1 MYMSRKSENE
11 ERKWTVGWDLIL
23 DEITQVEEDMNREVI
38 FPEKN
43 NLEENKPSFRIE
55 TLR

>member
-1 MYMSRKSENE
+1 M
-11 ERKWTVGWDLIL
+11 GWDLIL